1 VGKESRIR
9 LLDEIGANATATRT
23 VQVVDGWWLRC
34 APDLPFRRS
43 NSVVAL
49 PGNGEP
55 SLPAEERIDVVERF
69 YRRRGLPARFQ
80 VSPSS
85 TPGDLDGRLGARGY
99 SIDAPVEILVAATDE
114 VLSALDPAP
123 HLSVTVADNV
133 SDRWVEVY
141 GASFGDDG
149 TTGSRLAAY
158 ARLLRDIGPPSVAVL
173 AELEGQPAAVGMG
186 VVERGWVGVFGLA
199 TRVDARGRGAAS
211 AVLRALARAALG
223 ESCPGLYV
231 QVEVDNEVA
240 QHLYRGVGFTAS
252 HGYHYRVL
260 DASA

>member
-1 VGKESRIR
+1 
-9 LLDEIGANATATRT
+9 
-23 VQVVDGWWLRC
+23 
-34 APDLPFRRS
+34 
-43 NSVVAL
+43 
-49 PGNGEP
+49 
-55 SLPAEERIDVVERF
+55 
-69 YRRRGLPARFQ
+69 
-80 VSPSS
+80 
-85 TPGDLDGRLGARGY
+85 
-99 SIDAPVEILVAATDE
+99 
-114 VLSALDPAP
+114 
-123 HLSVTVADNV
+123 
-133 SDRWVEVY
+133 
-141 GASFGDDG
+141 
-149 TTGSRLAAY
+149 LAAY

-199 TRVDARGRGAAS
+199 TRVDTRGRGAAS